1 MDCEEGTYPYCTSC
15 EACFPLLNNPFRQ
28 FVLFPN
34 KGSASSMLRCRVN
47 LGTPYNGKT
56 VDKQITV
63 ITSELCGLGCGNE
76 LIG

>member
-15 EACFPLLNNPFRQ
+15 EACFPLNNPFRQ

-34 KGSASSMLRCRVN
+34 KGSDNSTLRCRVN

-63 ITSELCGLGCGNE
+63 STSEFCGLGCGNE